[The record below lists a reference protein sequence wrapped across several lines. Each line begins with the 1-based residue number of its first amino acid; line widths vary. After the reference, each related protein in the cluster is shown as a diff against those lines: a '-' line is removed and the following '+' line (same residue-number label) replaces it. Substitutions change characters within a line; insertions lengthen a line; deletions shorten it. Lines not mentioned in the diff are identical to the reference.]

1 MSVIGSIPGPVKGD
15 VDLHEPASVGTLG
28 PVSVDAGVQ
37 DHVSIPGSVSGDV
50 PGPVSVD
57 IPAGPVNVE
66 LPMIEFNGNS
76 GNYDDT
82 IIIIIIII
90 IIIGGMIY
98 IAVQGVTDSA
108 IPTSAH
114 IDIPEL
120 QEASDIHGPLSADE
134 SALDCPL
141 KDAIDRLAC
150 LTSQIGLPHDT
161 PHMCLLAVL
170 AYIIQIHQGSII
182 HFVRGANT
190 TQYYHFY

>member
-1 MSVIGSIPGPVKGD
+1 M
-15 VDLHEPASVGTLG
+15 GTLG

-37 DHVSIPGSVSGDV
+37 EHVSIPGSVSVDV

-66 LPMIEFNGNS
+66 FSMIEFNGNS
-76 GNYDDT
+76 GNYDDL

-90 IIIGGMIY
+90 IIIKIIIIVGGMIY
-98 IAVQGVTDSA
+98 TAVQGVTDSA

-114 IDIPEL
+114 IDILEL

-134 SALDCPL
+134 CALDCHL

-150 LTSQIGLPHDT
+150 LAGQIGLPHNTTTLFSHVSSGSIGLHHSDSLRIHNDMQT
-161 PHMCLLAVL
+161 MIDLVAFWDCLLAL
-170 AYIIQIHQGSII
+170 TPSEAG
-182 HFVRGANT
+182 
-190 TQYYHFY
+190 

>member
-1 MSVIGSIPGPVKGD
+1 MD
-15 VDLHEPASVGTLG
+15 TLG

-37 DHVSIPGSVSGDV
+37 EHVSTSGSVSVDV

-76 GNYDDT
+76 GNYDDK

-98 IAVQGVTDSA
+98 TAVQGVTDSA

-134 SALDCPL
+134 SALDCHL
-141 KDAIDRLAC
+141 KDVIDRPAC
-150 LTSQIGLPHDT
+150 LAGQIGLPHNT
-161 PHMCLLAVL
+161 TTLSLLAVL
-170 AYIIQIHQGSII
+170 AYIIQIH
-182 HFVRGANT
+182 
-190 TQYYHFY
+190 

>member
-1 MSVIGSIPGPVKGD
+1 MFVIGSIPGPVKGD

-28 PVSVDAGVQ
+28 PVSGDAGVQ
-37 DHVSIPGSVSGDV
+37 EHVSIPSSVSVDV

-76 GNYDDT
+76 GNYDD
-82 IIIIIIII
+82 IIIIII

-98 IAVQGVTDSA
+98 TVVQGVTDSA

-120 QEASDIHGPLSADE
+120 QEVSDIHGPLSADE
-134 SALDCPL
+134 SALDCHL
-141 KDAIDRLAC
+141 KDVIDRLAC
-150 LTSQIGLPHDT
+150 LAGQIGLPHNTTTLSSHVSSGSIGLHHSD
-161 PHMCLLAVL
+161 HK
-170 AYIIQIHQGSII
+170 GSII

-190 TQYYHFY
+190 TQYFRF

>member
-1 MSVIGSIPGPVKGD
+1 MSIIGSIPGPVRGD

-28 PVSVDAGVQ
+28 PVRVDAGVQ
-37 DHVSIPGSVSGDV
+37 EHVSIPGSVIVDI

-76 GNYDDT
+76 GNYDDK
-82 IIIIIIII
+82 IIIIIII

-114 IDIPEL
+114 ID
-120 QEASDIHGPLSADE
+120 
-134 SALDCPL
+134 
-141 KDAIDRLAC
+141 
-150 LTSQIGLPHDT
+150 T
-161 PHMCLLAVL
+161 PKL
-170 AYIIQIHQGSII
+170 
-182 HFVRGANT
+182 
-190 TQYYHFY
+190 

>member
-1 MSVIGSIPGPVKGD
+1 MCLSLGVFLGQSRGD

-37 DHVSIPGSVSGDV
+37 EHVSIPSSVSLDV
-50 PGPVSVD
+50 PRPVSVD

-76 GNYDDT
+76 GNYDEKKIIIIIT
-82 IIIIIIII
+82 IIIIIL
-90 IIIGGMIY
+90 IIGGMIY
-98 IAVQGVTDSA
+98 TAVQGVTDSA

-134 SALDCPL
+134 SALDFHL
-141 KDAIDRLAC
+141 KDVIDRLAC
-150 LTSQIGLPHDT
+150 LASQIGLPHNT
-161 PHMCLLAVL
+161 TTLSPHVSC
-170 AYIIQIHQGSII
+170 GSIGLHHSDSLRI
-182 HFVRGANT
+182 HNSFCS
-190 TQYYHFY
+190 